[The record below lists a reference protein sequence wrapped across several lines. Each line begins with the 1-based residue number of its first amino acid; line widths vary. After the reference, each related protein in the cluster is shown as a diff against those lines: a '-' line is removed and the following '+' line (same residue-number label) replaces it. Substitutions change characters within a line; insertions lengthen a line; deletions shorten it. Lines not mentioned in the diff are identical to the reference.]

1 MILPVL
7 AWGLLWVTGLM
18 LLTWLWHL
26 RTRNAGWV
34 DVAWAFGLGGLAVLY
49 AWLLEGDPAR
59 RWLVAGLGG
68 LWGLRL
74 TLHLAVRV
82 GRDPEEDGRYRQL
95 RASWGRFIAAK
106 FLAFFLFQGLLD
118 LVLAVPFL
126 VALLDPSPLGLI
138 HFLAAGLLVLSV
150 GGEAAAD
157 AQLKRF
163 KARPGTQGLVCREG
177 LWAFSRHPNYFFEW
191 LAWVAFALLALPSPW
206 GWLGLVSPLLM
217 LHFLLRVTGIPAT
230 EEQALRTKGEA
241 YRRYQQEVSP
251 FIPWFPRRSPR
262 P

>member
-1 MILPVL
+1 MILETL
-7 AWGLLWVTGLM
+7 AWGTLWVTGLM

-26 RTRNAGWV
+26 RTKNAGWV

-49 AWLLEGDPAR
+49 AWLLPGDPAR

-74 TLHLAVRV
+74 SLHLAVRV
-82 GRDPEEDGRYRQL
+82 GRDPHEDGRYQEL
-95 RASWGRFIAAK
+95 RVSWGRFIAAK

-118 LVLAVPFL
+118 LVLALPFL
-126 VALLDPSPLGLI
+126 LTLLDPSPLGPL
-138 HFLAAGLLVLSV
+138 HLLAAGLLVLSV
-150 GGEAAAD
+150 GGESLAD

-163 KARPGTQGLVCREG
+163 KARPGAQGQVCREG
-177 LWAFSRHPNYFFEW
+177 LWALSRHPNYFFEW
-191 LAWVAFALLALPSPW
+191 LAWIAFALLALPSPW

-230 EEQALRTKGEA
+230 EAQALRTKGEA

-251 FIPWFPRRSPR
+251 FIPWLPRRSQP
-262 P
+262 

>member
-1 MILPVL
+1 MILEAL
-7 AWGLLWVTGLM
+7 AWGTLWVTSLM

-26 RTRNAGWV
+26 RTKNAGWV
-34 DVAWAFGLGGLAVLY
+34 DVSWALGLGGLAVLY
-49 AWLLEGDPAR
+49 AWLLPGDPAR

-74 TLHLAVRV
+74 ALHLAFRV
-82 GRDPEEDGRYRQL
+82 GRDPHEDGRYQQL
-95 RASWGRFIAAK
+95 RAAWGGNIAVK
-106 FLAFFLFQGLLD
+106 FLGFFLFQGLLD

-126 VALLDPSPLGLI
+126 LALLDPSPLGPPHL
-138 HFLAAGLLVLSV
+138 LAAGLLLLSV
-150 GGEAAAD
+150 GGESLAD

-163 KARPGTQGLVCREG
+163 KSGIGTQGLVCREG
-177 LWAFSRHPNYFFEW
+177 LWALSRHPNYFFEW

-206 GWLGLVSPLLM
+206 GWLGFVSPLLM

-230 EEQALRTKGEA
+230 EAQALRTKGEA

-251 FIPWFPRRSPR
+251 FIPWIPRSSQP
-262 P
+262 